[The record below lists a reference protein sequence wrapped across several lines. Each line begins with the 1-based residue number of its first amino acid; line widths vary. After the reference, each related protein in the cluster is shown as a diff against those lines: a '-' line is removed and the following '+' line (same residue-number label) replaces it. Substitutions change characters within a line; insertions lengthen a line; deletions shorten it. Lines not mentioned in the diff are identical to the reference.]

1 MGELCPA
8 DNPLK
13 MINDYPFEMSNF
25 EMMLSLKWYM
35 TVSSK
40 GATAP
45 SIVLKCSMTIVSK
58 WYFESKLSFARLRRV
73 PSSCRLN
80 PDQIQSARTRL
91 KKVRRSFRDDLWLSF
106 RNEWRSSVFI
116 SIWYMTVI
124 SKWRRKNF
132 RTENHFRQRGWL
144 KTSWRKCP
152 LNPIFSYTDFFA
164 ATVP

>member
-1 MGELCPA
+1 
-8 DNPLK
+8 

-45 SIVLKCSMTIVSK
+45 SILLK
-58 WYFESKLSFARLRRV
+58 WYFERQLSFARLRRV

-80 PDQIQSARTRL
+80 SDQIQSANTRL
-91 KKVRRSFRDDLWLSF
+91 KNSLLILLRWSMTIVSKWAAQFCIRFDMIYDFRFEMSDSYLNRFEMIYLLSF
-106 RNEWRSSVFI
+106 RNE
-116 SIWYMTVI
+116 
-124 SKWRRKNF
+124 RRKNF
-132 RTENHFRQRGWL
+132 RTENHFRQRGYL
-144 KTSWRKCP
+144 KFSWRKRP